1 MGDPS
6 LGETAD
12 FSHVGMGSV
21 DASGWTREKDK
32 EQWGI
37 LPQGTARRSAVSI
50 PYHRFIQPWVKVTV
64 VSALVK
70 GLMCRQG

>member
-1 MGDPS
+1 
-6 LGETAD
+6 
-12 FSHVGMGSV
+12 MGSV

-32 EQWGI
+32 EQWG
-37 LPQGTARRSAVSI
+37 SI